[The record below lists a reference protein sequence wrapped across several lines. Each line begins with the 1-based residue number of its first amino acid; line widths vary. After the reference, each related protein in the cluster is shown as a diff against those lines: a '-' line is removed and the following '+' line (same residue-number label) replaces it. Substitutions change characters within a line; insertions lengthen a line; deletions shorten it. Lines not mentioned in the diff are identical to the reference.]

1 MNKKII
7 AIVSCG
13 CVIAILVGCLAFTAI
28 NSQSTGNSKKIYTTE
43 LRSSEITTSPY
54 LYKGP
59 IAFDSGLSSALE
71 NWQQTREFFGVILNL
86 DVSMPSFEN
95 DSISIA
101 KGLGINGKLERHLE
115 GYFVRDAQTEEQLVY
130 IIGPKIGQTYGSE
143 NNRYCIYFRYET
155 NYSTEPVS
163 EDKFISNTKAAEI
176 AWDYVNKF
184 VSVAWKHAKSHVTL
198 KLSSIHADIVSEGTL
213 KYITTKVVSFRV
225 SYDNYDTGADIML
238 RVNSAGR
245 VVWMNAFAEFTM
257 VNIGLLDAHTPNK
270 VITYLTNNGVG
281 ISRPASLVSSA
292 TITNISIYYAT
303 SSNTTL
309 TQGKEYYAVAVPLYD
324 LQITII
330 YKDNAKEI
338 VSKPL
343 KVDLI

>member
-1 MNKKII
+1 M
-7 AIVSCG
+7 
-13 CVIAILVGCLAFTAI
+13 
-28 NSQSTGNSKKIYTTE
+28 
-43 LRSSEITTSPY
+43 
-54 LYKGP
+54 
-59 IAFDSGLSSALE
+59 
-71 NWQQTREFFGVILNL
+71 
-86 DVSMPSFEN
+86 
-95 DSISIA
+95 
-101 KGLGINGKLERHLE
+101 
-115 GYFVRDAQTEEQLVY
+115 
-130 IIGPKIGQTYGSE
+130 
-143 NNRYCIYFRYET
+143 
-155 NYSTEPVS
+155 
-163 EDKFISNTKAAEI
+163 
-176 AWDYVNKF
+176 
-184 VSVAWKHAKSHVTL
+184 
-198 KLSSIHADIVSEGTL
+198 SSIHADIVSEGTL

>member
-155 NYSTEPVS
+155 NYSTEPTNFP
-163 EDKFISNTKAAEI
+163 K
-176 AWDYVNKF
+176 
-184 VSVAWKHAKSHVTL
+184 
-198 KLSSIHADIVSEGTL
+198 IV
-213 KYITTKVVSFRV
+213 
-225 SYDNYDTGADIML
+225 
-238 RVNSAGR
+238 
-245 VVWMNAFAEFTM
+245 
-257 VNIGLLDAHTPNK
+257 
-270 VITYLTNNGVG
+270 
-281 ISRPASLVSSA
+281 
-292 TITNISIYYAT
+292 
-303 SSNTTL
+303 
-309 TQGKEYYAVAVPLYD
+309 
-324 LQITII
+324 
-330 YKDNAKEI
+330 
-338 VSKPL
+338 
-343 KVDLI
+343 